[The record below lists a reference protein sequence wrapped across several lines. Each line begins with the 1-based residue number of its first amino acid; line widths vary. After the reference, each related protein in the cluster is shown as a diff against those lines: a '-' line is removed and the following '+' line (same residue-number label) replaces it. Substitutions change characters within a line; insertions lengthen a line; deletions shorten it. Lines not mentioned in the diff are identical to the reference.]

1 MEAANEQPIFH
12 RRLHQHPALQPLI
25 LALVGQLL
33 LNLSSY
39 TVHDFRLSKLTMEQ
53 KKLTCLGH
61 TQATLYAR
69 CTRGLHM
76 VAQGLQ
82 RDFRRHR
89 PSLPITTAQPRIYC
103 KPTNAFWGRCHL
115 PVRPWAKTLHNVD
128 RSAPATWQSPLDLR
142 AFGIPC
148 RSNSRFW
155 DLCATSKEDSLSW
168 WCKLPKQPG
177 PLELSLAARR
187 AHPGG
192 RCWFRAWG
200 WELRWRCC
208 WGCWHGGGLVMRCA
222 CWNLLELKPIH
233 IIHEACHHPTSYAQN
248 PKALAQPDFGSNMK
262 N

>member
-1 MEAANEQPIFH
+1 MEAANEQSIFH

-53 KKLTCLGH
+53 QKLTCLGH

-89 PSLPITTAQPRIYC
+89 PSLPVTTAQPRIYC

-115 PVRPWAKTLHNVD
+115 PVRPWAKTLQNVD
-128 RSAPATWQSPLDLR
+128 RSAPAT
-142 AFGIPC
+142 
-148 RSNSRFW
+148 
-155 DLCATSKEDSLSW
+155 
-168 WCKLPKQPG
+168 
-177 PLELSLAARR
+177 
-187 AHPGG
+187 
-192 RCWFRAWG
+192 
-200 WELRWRCC
+200 
-208 WGCWHGGGLVMRCA
+208 
-222 CWNLLELKPIH
+222 
-233 IIHEACHHPTSYAQN
+233 
-248 PKALAQPDFGSNMK
+248 
-262 N
+262 